1 MAPAYGGFSPTG
13 SRRCSP
19 ISLVNRHLSSGSASN
34 ENGNRYKK
42 MEELQAMAILINK
55 YQLSAKIIPYHE
67 QQRVGKKKAYRM
79 RLSGG
84 VAWGATIGFREISV
98 KCFRGIVST
107 DLYKSPVHL
116 DLQAILRSLSEQRRR
131 FM

>member
-1 MAPAYGGFSPTG
+1 
-13 SRRCSP
+13 
-19 ISLVNRHLSSGSASN
+19 
-34 ENGNRYKK
+34 

-67 QQRVGKKKAYRM
+67 QQRVGRKKAYRM

-84 VAWGATIGFREISV
+84 VAWRASIGFREISV
-98 KCFRGIVST
+98 KSFRGIVST

-116 DLQAILRSLSEQRRR
+116 DLRGYTAKSVRAMEVLYVSYPARAFVSALLERHFS
-131 FM
+131 